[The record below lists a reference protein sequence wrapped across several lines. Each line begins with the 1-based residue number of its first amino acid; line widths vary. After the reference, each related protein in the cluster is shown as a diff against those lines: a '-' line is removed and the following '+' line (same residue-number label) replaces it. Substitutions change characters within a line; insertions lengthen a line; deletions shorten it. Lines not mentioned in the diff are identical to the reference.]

1 MLAFDKARE
10 INFIGPLG
18 PPHTTFVEVAC
29 AIGLLHHF
37 FVQEFAD
44 KLSIVALSDRVAKI
58 LPRVQS
64 APRFADTRQP
74 RLQRPKVMLNAM
86 ITRWNKAEWVVDLD
100 RTTASPAADRLLTSF
115 SAKEDFYVYHVM
127 LLDGLGIIVL
137 GTVEY

>member
-58 LPRVQS
+58 LPRES
-64 APRFADTRQP
+64 IISF
-74 RLQRPKVMLNAM
+74 KHM
-86 ITRWNKAEWVVDLD
+86 IFMVTQLKYI
-100 RTTASPAADRLLTSF
+100 TTIF
-115 SAKEDFYVYHVM
+115 
-127 LLDGLGIIVL
+127 
-137 GTVEY
+137 